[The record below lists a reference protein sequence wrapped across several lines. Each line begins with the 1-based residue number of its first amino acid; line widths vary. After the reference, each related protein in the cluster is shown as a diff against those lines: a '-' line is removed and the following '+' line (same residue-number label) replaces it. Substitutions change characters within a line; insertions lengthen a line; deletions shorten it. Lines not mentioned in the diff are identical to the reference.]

1 MGWFDE
7 QIRQRKKDDADV
19 LSDALGDIASA
30 VSGTKNYFGNRTA
43 KNEIDKILEYYGV
56 KSRDLPG
63 SVKDADAQIEYLM
76 RPHGIMKRRV
86 TLTDGWSAD
95 AAYPMLAKFKDGTPC
110 ALIPGKFSGYL
121 YYDIETGKQTKVTKK
136 SEPLFEND
144 AYCFYKPYPLKT
156 LSEKELAKNIL
167 GALSVSDLC
176 LFIFTSLLALIISL
190 IIPSVYGIML
200 SHISVGNS
208 LQPLIFASILLI
220 CAAVSANLTETVK
233 KSLCGS
239 IKSKLEVSLE
249 SAVMMR
255 ILSLPTDFFKK
266 YGAGELSSKVQSVS
280 RLCTALSDTII
291 SLGITAVLSFIY
303 FIWIAVFVP
312 SLLVPSLVTVLTG
325 TAFSLILTFMRSKI
339 MERQTELDS
348 KEQGT
353 SYSLISGISKIKLV
367 GAQSR
372 AFAKWGK
379 KYAEKARLMYN
390 PPSILKFG
398 KATYLLI
405 TVLGSAWI
413 YYNAA
418 KTGVSPSEFYAFT
431 AAYGVICANTSA
443 FFDSSE
449 KAAKIKPGLKN
460 IHTFF
465 EMQPEI
471 SSDKQ
476 SVTHLSGAIELNNVD
491 FKYSESKEI
500 FKKLSLK
507 IRPGEYVA
515 VVGKTGCGKST
526 LIRLLLGFETPQ
538 KGGVYYDGKD
548 LSKLDLKSL
557 RRKIGIVLQNGKLF
571 SGDIF
576 SNIALTS
583 PGLTPEEAWEA
594 AQKAGIA
601 DDIRNMPMGMSTV
614 ISEGS
619 GGISGGQRQ
628 RILIARAIAAKPRI
642 IIFDEATSA
651 LDNIT
656 QKTVCETLD
665 GLKCTR
671 IIVAHRLSTIKN
683 CSRIIVLDG
692 GKVAEDG
699 TYDELISKGGLFS
712 ELISREKISE

>member
-7 QIRQRKKDDADV
+7 QIRQRKKDDADI
-19 LSDALGDIASA
+19 LSDALADIASA
-30 VSGTKNYFGNRTA
+30 VSGTKNSFGNRTA

-63 SVKDADAQIEYLM
+63 SVKDADAQIEYLI
-76 RPHGIMKRRV
+76 RPHGIMKRGV
-86 TLTDGWSAD
+86 TLKKGWHRD

-110 ALIPGKFSGYL
+110 ALIPGRFSGYL
-121 YYDIETGKQTKVTKK
+121 YYDIETGRQTKVTKN
-136 SEPLFEND
+136 SESLFEND
-144 AYCFYKPYPLKT
+144 AYCFYKPYPLKA

-167 GALSVSDLC
+167 GTLTPSDIC
-176 LFIFTSLLALIISL
+176 LFILTSLLALVISL
-190 IIPSVYGIML
+190 IIPGVYNIML
-200 SHISVGNS
+200 SHISAENS
-208 LQPLIFASILLI
+208 LQPLIFASVLLI
-220 CAAVSANLTETVK
+220 CAAVSANLTEAVK
-233 KSLCGS
+233 KSLCGFM
-239 IKSKLEVSLE
+239 KNKLEVSLE

-255 ILSLPTDFFKK
+255 ILSLPTEFFKT
-266 YGAGELSSKVQSVS
+266 YSAGELSSKVQSVPG
-280 RLCTALSDTII
+280 LCTAVSDTVI

-312 SLLVPSLVTVLTG
+312 SLFIPSLITVLIS
-325 TAFSLILTFMRSKI
+325 TAFSLILMIKRSKDS
-339 MERQTELDS
+339 EEEAELNS

-353 SYSLISGISKIKLV
+353 GYSLISGISKIKLV
-367 GAQSR
+367 GAEAR

-379 KYAEKARLMYN
+379 KYADKARFMYN
-390 PPSILKFG
+390 SSFILKSG
-398 KATYLLI
+398 KAIYLLI

-413 YYNAA
+413 YYTAA
-418 KTGVSPSEFYAFT
+418 ENGVSPAEFYAFS
-431 AAYGVICANTSA
+431 AAYGVICANTSE

-449 KAAKIKPGLKN
+449 KAAQIKPGLQN

-491 FKYSESKEI
+491 FRYGENKEI

-526 LIRLLLGFETPQ
+526 LIRLLLGFEMPD

-557 RRKIGIVLQNGKLF
+557 RSRIGIVLQNGKLF

-576 SNIALTS
+576 SNIALS
-583 PGLTPEEAWEA
+583 APGLTQEQAWDA

-601 DDIRNMPMGMSTV
+601 DDIRNMPMGMNTV
-614 ISEGS
+614 ISEGG

-665 GLKCTR
+665 SLKCTR

-712 ELISREKISE
+712 ELVSREKISE